1 MILGRSLRGRLTLSM
16 AAVLC
21 GSVALV
27 MALHEM
33 EENGHGVGGRLS
45 RLLLGDE
52 LPEPWQDVMVLAPFG
67 CLILGLIGIVCRWS
81 LRPLIHAS
89 TEASL
94 VGPHRPGNR
103 ISTAGLPS
111 EISPLVAAVNAAL
124 DRLGSAYEIERRF
137 TMNAAH
143 ELRTPLATLS
153 LRLQRVRYDNV
164 PVDWPAIDRDFVSIN
179 GLIDK
184 LLDLARKEEAAV
196 GRDRDPEQQPCVRFD
211 ELVRDAAAQMLP
223 LAQSLGRAL
232 SVELPDAMPVR
243 GDAADLQDLV
253 RNLIE
258 NALTHGIGRIA
269 LHGRIEKSITG
280 SRIVLDVADDGPG
293 IEPDRGDQLF
303 ERFRKGRQAS
313 RGSGLGLAIVRE
325 VARSHG
331 GTVGFAGGANC
342 VVRVVLPVAG
352 RAEPALARPALPGV
366 ETRRVSQQRKGAE
379 LLE

>member
-1 MILGRSLRGRLTLSM
+1 MIVGRSLRGRLILSM

-33 EENGHGVGGRLS
+33 EENGHGLGGRLS

-67 CLILGLIGIVCRWS
+67 FLILGLIGIVCNWS
-81 LRPLIHAS
+81 LRPLIQAS
-89 TEASL
+89 IEANL
-94 VGPHRPGNR
+94 VGPHRPNTR
-103 ISTAGLPS
+103 ISTTGLPT

-124 DRLGSAYEIERRF
+124 DRLAGAYEIERRF

-184 LLDLARKEEAAV
+184 LLDLARKEEAAF
-196 GRDRDPEQQPCVRFD
+196 GRDHDPEQQPCARFD
-211 ELVRDAAAQMLP
+211 ELIGDAGAQMLP
-223 LAQSLGRAL
+223 LAQSLGREL
-232 SVELPDAMPVR
+232 VIDLPDALPVR

-258 NALTHGIGRIA
+258 NALTHGAGRIT
-269 LHGRIEKSITG
+269 LHGRIEKSIAG
-280 SRIVLDVADDGPG
+280 SRIVLDVADEGPG

-325 VARSHG
+325 VAQSHG

-352 RAEPALARPALPGV
+352 DAAPALVRSIVPGMGTKRTVQQLKRPRL
-366 ETRRVSQQRKGAE
+366 RK
-379 LLE
+379 